1 MVIEHSTGNGF
12 RGTISYVQKEH
23 EKDLPIDK
31 KPEIIEKNNVYGNT
45 RDMARQMRFVSNGN
59 SRVSKPVIH
68 LSVSF
73 DAKEQISEE
82 QRQKAVKS
90 VLSELGIKPE
100 NHQYL
105 IVKHND
111 TPNPHYHIVLNKV
124 DLDGKKVNIGFNNKR
139 EEFIKNRL
147 QVVADKIEQ
156 EQGLKRT
163 EGRNIIYDKESEKG
177 YRFLT
182 ADEKAE
188 RDERKSRDKKAVL
201 SKNPN
206 IKHLQ
211 NNVQTAIQS
220 VLQNRSI
227 TNVQQFKAMVESK
240 GIDVRLMQNK
250 KGISGVS
257 FSTDK
262 ISVKGSQIGAK
273 WNDIDKALTTNAI
286 YSKENDLKAYIEAN
300 AGKTSLA
307 SSVVDQAI
315 REKMKEIEPDK
326 NAWETWQSN
335 PQHEKLYNDLHQ
347 FAEQMREQ
355 KQEQKTAFQIAKEQ
369 RESRGQNQEQSQSQS
384 TGQSR
389 FEQLKAQREGKSQEQ
404 EQERRRG
411 RGR

>member
-1 MVIEHSTGNGF
+1 MVIGHSAGNGF
-12 RGTISYVQKEH
+12 SGTISYVKKEH
-23 EKDLPIDK
+23 EKDLPTHK

-73 DAKEQISEE
+73 DAKEHISEE

-90 VLSELGIKPE
+90 VLNELGVKPE

-124 DLDGKKVNIGFNNKR
+124 DLDGKKINIGFNNKR

-156 EQGLKRT
+156 EQDLKRT
-163 EGRNIIYDKESEKG
+163 EGRNIIYDKESDKG

-188 RDERKSRDKKAVL
+188 REYIKSRDKKAVL
-201 SKNPN
+201 NKNPN
-206 IKHLQ
+206 IKQLQ
-211 NNVQTAIQS
+211 TSIQGAINE
-220 VLQNRSI
+220 VLKDRSI
-227 TNVQQFKAMVESK
+227 TTPQQFKAMVERK
-240 GIDVRLMQNK
+240 GIDVRLIENR

-273 WNDIDKALTTNAI
+273 WNDIDKVLTTNAI
-286 YSKENDLKAYIEAN
+286 YAKENDLKAHIDTIAHKH
-300 AGKTSLA
+300 GF
-307 SSVVDQAI
+307 SSTIVDEAI
-315 REKMKEIEPDK
+315 REKMTEIKPND
-326 NAWETWQSN
+326 NVWQTWQTN
-335 PQHEKLYNDLHQ
+335 PKNEELFKALEEYTKKVKAQ
-347 FAEQMREQ
+347 Q
-355 KQEQKTAFQIAKEQ
+355 KEQKTAFEIVKEQ
-369 RESRGQNQEQSQSQS
+369 RES
-384 TGQSR
+384 
-389 FEQLKAQREGKSQEQ
+389 Q

-411 RGR
+411 YGR

>member
-1 MVIEHSTGNGF
+1 MIIEVSTGNGF

-23 EKDLPIDK
+23 EKDLPLDK
-31 KPEIIEKNNVYGNT
+31 KPEVIEKNLVFGDT
-45 RDMARQMRFVSNGN
+45 KEMARQMRFVAKGN
-59 SRVSKPVIH
+59 TRVNKPVMH
-68 LSVSF
+68 VSVNF
-73 DAKEQISEE
+73 DAKEKLSEE
-82 QRQKAVKS
+82 QRQTAVKS
-90 VLSELGIKPE
+90 VLKEMGVKPQD
-100 NHQYL
+100 HQYL

-111 TPNPHYHIVLNKV
+111 TANPHYHIVLNKV
-124 DLDGKKVNIGFNNKR
+124 DLDGKKMNLGFDGKK

-147 QVVADKIEQ
+147 QVIADKIEQ

-163 EGRNIIYDKESEKG
+163 EGRNIIYDKNSEKG

-188 RDERKSRDKKAVL
+188 RNERKSRDKKAVL

-250 KGISGVS
+250 NGISGIS

-300 AGKTSLA
+300 TQKHSLS

-315 REKMKEIEPDK
+315 REKMKEIKPDK

-335 PQHEKLYNDLHQ
+335 PQHEKLYNDLHLY
-347 FAEQMREQ
+347 AEQMREQ

-369 RESRGQNQEQSQSQS
+369 RESRGQNQEQ
-384 TGQSR
+384 
-389 FEQLKAQREGKSQEQ
+389 

>member
-23 EKDLPIDK
+23 EKDLLLNQ
-31 KPEIIEKNNVYGNT
+31 KPEVIEKNNVYGNT

-59 SRVSKPVIH
+59 SRISKPVIH

-90 VLSELGIKPE
+90 VLNELGIKPE

-111 TPNPHYHIVLNKV
+111 TANPHYHIVLNKV
-124 DLDGKKVNIGFNNKR
+124 DLDGKKINIGFSNKR

-206 IKHLQ
+206 IKKLQ
-211 NNVQTAIQS
+211 TSIQGTINE
-220 VLQNRSI
+220 VLKDRSI
-227 TNVQQFKAMVESK
+227 TTPQQFKAMVERK
-240 GIDVRLMQNK
+240 GIDVRLIENR

-286 YSKENDLKAYIEAN
+286 YSKENDLKAYIKDN
-300 AGKTSLA
+300 PSKISVS

-315 REKMKEIEPDK
+315 REKMTEIKPDK

-335 PQHEKLYNDLHQ
+335 PQHEKLYNDLHLY
-347 FAEQMREQ
+347 AEQMREQ

-369 RESRGQNQEQSQSQS
+369 RESRGQNQEQ
-384 TGQSR
+384 
-389 FEQLKAQREGKSQEQ
+389 

>member
-1 MVIEHSTGNGF
+1 MVIGHSAGNGF
-12 RGTISYVQKEH
+12 SGTISYVKKEH

-90 VLSELGIKPE
+90 VLNELGIKPE

-111 TPNPHYHIVLNKV
+111 TANPHYHIVLNKV
-124 DLDGKKVNIGFNNKR
+124 DLDGKKINIGFNNKR

-188 RDERKSRDKKAVL
+188 REYTKSRDKKAVL

-206 IKHLQ
+206 IKQLQ
-211 NNVQTAIQS
+211 TSIQGTINE
-220 VLQNRSI
+220 VLKDRSI
-227 TNVQQFKAMVESK
+227 TTPQQFKAMVERK
-240 GIDVRLMQNK
+240 GIDVRLIENR

-273 WNDIDKALTTNAI
+273 WNDIDKVLTTNAI
-286 YSKENDLKAYIEAN
+286 YSKENDLKAHIDTIAHKHGFSYTI
-300 AGKTSLA
+300 
-307 SSVVDQAI
+307 VDEAI
-315 REKMKEIEPDK
+315 REKMTDIKPND
-326 NAWETWQSN
+326 NVWQTWETN
-335 PQHEKLYNDLHQ
+335 PNNQEFFKTLQQYTEKVKAQ
-347 FAEQMREQ
+347 Q
-355 KQEQKTAFQIAKEQ
+355 KEQKTAFERAKEQ
-369 RESRGQNQEQSQSQS
+369 RESRGQSQEQSQS

-389 FEQLKAQREGKSQEQ
+389 FEQIRAQREEKDQD
-404 EQERRRG
+404 QEREQRRG